1 MADDRHADRLVDRAT
16 FGPRPGERARARGL
30 GPEAWLEDQFRRAR
44 GPDPGLDL
52 RLAAHPSLELTPEGM
67 AGQDAFRDLRRGR
80 EPGSKEKRRMRQRL
94 RQVAIDLAGAR
105 FVRAVHGERALL
117 EVMIDFWS
125 NHFSI
130 FARKSR
136 VAGLLPEFQR
146 RVLERHALGRFDQLL
161 LATASSPAM
170 LVYLDN
176 WNSTAPRGLARL
188 AAGKGGINENYARE
202 LLELHTLGVEGGYTQ
217 RDVEEVARVLTG
229 WTLES
234 RRRPVFRFR
243 PRLHD
248 TGTKR
253 VLGRTIR
260 GGGVEEGEKLLE
272 QLADHPSTARH
283 LSRKL
288 AARFIVDDPPPA
300 LVDRA
305 ARTFQKTGGEIS
317 QVLRTILLSPEMA
330 DPAYRKLKTP
340 LRFAASALRETDG
353 ETDGGRPVLAALG
366 RLGEV
371 PFFART
377 PAGFPEYAGAWA
389 DPGAAL
395 ERMGFAFA
403 LAQGRLRGTWPGQ
416 SVPRGVPPPRGLSPA
431 ERLAVQLASPEFQW
445 V

>member
-1 MADDRHADRLVDRAT
+1 
-16 FGPRPGERARARGL
+16 PRPGERARARQL
-30 GPEAWLEDQFRRAR
+30 GPEAWLDDQLSRAR
-44 GPDPGLDL
+44 RGDAGLDL
-52 RLAAHPSLELTPEGM
+52 RLAAHPSLTLTPEAM
-67 AGQDAFRDLRRGR
+67 AGEDEFRDMRRGR
-80 EPGSKEKRRMRQRL
+80 QPDPKQKRRMAMRL
-94 RQVAIDLAGAR
+94 RQVAVDLAGAR

-130 FARKSR
+130 FARKSL

-146 RVLERHALGRFDQLL
+146 NALERHALGRFGDLL
-161 LATASSPAM
+161 LATAKSPAM
-170 LVYLDN
+170 LVSLDN
-176 WNSTAPRGLARL
+176 WNSTAPRGPGLARL
-188 AAGKGGINENYARE
+188 VAGRGGINENYARE
-202 LLELHTLGVEGGYTQ
+202 LLELHTLGVDGGYTQ

-234 RRRPVFRFR
+234 RRKPVFRFR
-243 PRLHD
+243 PQLHD
-248 TGTKR
+248 DGTKR
-253 VLGRTIR
+253 VLGRTLR
-260 GGGVEEGEKLLE
+260 GGGMAEGEKLLK
-272 QLADHPSTARH
+272 QLAEHPSTARH
-283 LSRKL
+283 VSRKL
-288 AARFIVDDPPPA
+288 ARRFVADDPPRA

-305 ARTFQKTGGEIS
+305 AGTFERTRGDIS

-330 DPAYRKLKTP
+330 DPVNRKLKTP

-377 PAGFPEYAGAWA
+377 PAGFPEYASAWA

-403 LAQGRLRGTWPGQ
+403 LAHERLSGTWPGEATPARA
-416 SVPRGVPPPRGLSPA
+416 PRPRGLSRA
-431 ERLAVQLASPEFQW
+431 EALAVQLASPEFQW